1 MVDIKNNIKSGPSSL
16 TFEELSDILAKYNVY
31 YKELKCE
38 AKDKPD
44 CYIGLRAKSDPTR
57 IYKVTLVA
65 ETKKKK
71 TFHIRWP
78 MYIPRENYF
87 QNIPAE
93 SGRFVDADYANVTE
107 ASYLAE
113 HYPAT
118 ITITNNNY
126 RPSTRNYNMEGKS
139 SPEFDAQMKA
149 AMEASTRKE
158 FPEEQR
164 EDNPGPHP
172 NGQRNV
178 RFSEKATVM
187 NNIPNPTEYMG
198 NMNYEEAL
206 RKALALSVGQE
217 VGGGD
222 VVAPEPN
229 TEVSALP
236 TTTPP
241 TTRDLSE
248 VEFDLVIEEIS
259 EPQTA
264 EAPRSMAMYEE
275 TISELVVPDF
285 LRDDLYDGIS
295 SAETSEEWLE
305 RLKRTNV
312 VSERDHMMVD
322 IFLD

>member
-1 MVDIKNNIKSGPSSL
+1 MVDINNNIKSGPSSL
-16 TFEELSDILAKYNVY
+16 TFEELTDILAKYNVY

-44 CYIGLRAKSDPTR
+44 CYIGLRGKSDPTR

-65 ETKKKK
+65 ESKKKK

-113 HYPAT
+113 HWPTT

-139 SPEFDAQMKA
+139 SPEFDAQLRA
-149 AMEASTRKE
+149 AMAASTRDE
-158 FPEEQR
+158 FPEEMR
-164 EDNPGPHP
+164 EDNPGPQP
-172 NGQRNV
+172 NQRNV
-178 RFSEKATVM
+178 RFTDKTTVM

-198 NMNYEEAL
+198 NLNYEEAL
-206 RKALALSVGQE
+206 AKALALSVGQE

-229 TEVSALP
+229 TEVPALP

-248 VEFDLVIEEIS
+248 VEFDLIIEEIS
-259 EPQTA
+259 EPQSA
-264 EAPRSMAMYEE
+264 AASRSMDMDEE
-275 TISELVVPDF
+275 KISELVVPDF

-295 SAETSEEWLE
+295 PETSEDWLE